1 MSLDDWVLALH
12 VLSAFAL
19 VAGIVLFWVL
29 ILAARRA
36 DTPDETLAFGPFAT
50 IAQAVVGI
58 GMVGTIVFGVW
69 LALSYGG
76 YDIWDGWIIAA
87 LVLWAIGG
95 GLGERAGRAFAPAVN
110 RALELK
116 AGGHTGPDAELG
128 ALNRTT
134 QGLVLQ
140 AATTL
145 VVLLLI
151 VDMIWKPGA

>member
-1 MSLDDWVLALH
+1 MSLDEWVLALH

-29 ILAARRA
+29 TLAAWRA
-36 DTPDETLAFGPFAT
+36 DTPDETLAFGPFAM
-50 IAQAVVGI
+50 IAQIVVGI
-58 GMVGTIVFGVW
+58 GMIGTIVFGVW

-95 GLGERAGRAFAPAVN
+95 GLGGRAGRAAAPAVN

-116 AGGHTGPDAELG
+116 AAGHTGPDAELL
-128 ALNRTT
+128 ALNRST

-145 VVLLLI
+145 VVLLIL

>member
-19 VAGIVLFWVL
+19 VAGIILFWVL
-29 ILAARRA
+29 ILAAWRA
-36 DTPDETLAFGPFAT
+36 DTPDETLAFGPFAR

-58 GMVGTIVFGVW
+58 GMIGAIVFGVW
-69 LALSYGG
+69 LAFSVGG
-76 YDIWDGWIIAA
+76 YDIWDGWVVAA
-87 LVLWAIGG
+87 LVLWLIGG
-95 GLGERAGRAFAPAVN
+95 GLGNRAGRAFAPAVN

-116 AGGHTGPDAELG
+116 KAGHTGPDAELA

-134 QGLVLQ
+134 HGLVLQ
-140 AATTL
+140 LATSV
-145 VVLLLI
+145 VVLLLL